1 MRSKKKCAWCWQ
13 WFDPHPRLKI
23 RQQSCGN
30 PDCKRKQNLL
40 CQRLW
45 KKRERENY
53 RKDQRDWRKD
63 HPDYWKTYRK
73 KHPAYTKRNRIQSK
87 IRSALSRK
95 TLQKKLD
102 ILEVSETA
110 MEYWNLPRFA
120 KQTRSLTP
128 LIWAYTGLH
137 ELTCGQA
144 QPQAP

>member
-1 MRSKKKCAWCWQ
+1 MNSSKPRKGIALTKCAFCVVL
-13 WFDPHPRLKI
+13 FKAHPRLKF
-23 RQQSCGN
+23 RQKTCGSS
-30 PDCKRKQNLL
+30 DCKHKQNLL

-53 RKDQRDWRKD
+53 RQDQRDWRKD

-73 KHPAYTKRNRIQSK
+73 EHPAYTKRNRIQSK
-87 IRSALSRK
+87 IRWALSRK

-128 LIWAYTGLH
+128 LLSVYT
-137 ELTCGQA
+137 
-144 QPQAP
+144 APP